1 MAGNKKIYKIYMY
14 IEREMEKKKQEREK
28 GRKGE
33 WGREGERGGE
43 RELLYVSPTVT
54 KKKPIVDKK

>member
-1 MAGNKKIYKIYMY
+1 
-14 IEREMEKKKQEREK
+14 MEKKKQEREK

-54 KKKPIVDKK
+54 KKKPIVDKKIR